1 MINNNTMTMNDK
13 ELIIKD
19 GSIAILNKEGKKVF
33 ETDIKG
39 DITIN
44 YNDCV
49 WGYKENIINGTKT
62 RQIIIDEIK

>member
-1 MINNNTMTMNDK
+1 MIDNNTMTMNDK

-33 ETDIKG
+33 FFFLEG

-49 WGYKENIINGTKT
+49 WGYNMVSNK
-62 RQIIIDEIK
+62 DELLLSEE

>member
-1 MINNNTMTMNDK
+1 MIDNNTMTVNDK

-19 GSIAILNKEGKKVF
+19 GGIAILNKEGKKVF

-44 YNDCV
+44 YNDL
-49 WGYKENIINGTKT
+49 INYLFMDLNSILKG
-62 RQIIIDEIK
+62 I